1 MEDRFWWPLDLSAAQ
16 ETAMEDFRCE
26 LVASGARLDH
36 AAASAADDALC
47 QAMASHLE
55 GILERDSLPHLGH
68 VVNGWG
74 DAKSGGRRVLDA
86 MELFVQRDGA
96 GRPFILQCDPEGEF
110 HPWQSLAYSVMAG
123 VAPGRR
129 IPPGDLTLEGLAANC
144 RSIQTKEGRELG
156 HLLYALPQLPAA
168 LRDPRPFSMDGELL
182 DLAGLVE
189 RGIEAHYFGSF
200 MVCRK
205 FHLTEGLCAVA
216 ALVPQMAAH
225 RDEAQGFLDGQ
236 LDMLLVLGLVLREAR
251 AVIEGKQDRTA
262 LLGFRE
268 ALALGEEFENHCYY
282 AGHLFELAALC
293 AALGYR
299 VEPAHWSAM
308 AFIAGEL
315 NELIPGLLP
324 ASVFDE
330 CFLHFGHYR
339 RGLTLLLEIDRAGP
353 AALGPAQLSRFTVD
367 FDALPRR
374 DWRSSRRDLPG
385 AGVYRLAP
393 AQGSTRPGFAAA
405 VGEYARLAPAGLSA
419 RGKGHHFRRMSPPSW
434 PRSVHY
440 ELLDYGGE
448 MGAEIH
454 LESEDARSL
463 ASDVQALVPRV
474 RASFPGRRVEWD
486 GGWSKG
492 RGRLRVLFEAAT
504 PPEEVAAGM
513 RRLMDAT
520 LSNLD
525 QRAGAL
531 LLSQR
536 GDGLGS

>member
-16 ETAMEDFRCE
+16 EAEVEDFRNE
-26 LVASGARLDH
+26 LAANRVRLDR
-36 AAASAADDALC
+36 ASASAADEALC
-47 QAMASHLE
+47 QAMASHIQ

-74 DAKSGGRRVLDA
+74 DAKWGGRRVLDA

-123 VAPGRR
+123 VAPARR
-129 IPPGDLTLEGLAANC
+129 IPPGNLTLEALAANC
-144 RSIQTKEGRELG
+144 RSLQTKEGRELG
-156 HLLYALPQLPAA
+156 HLLFALPQLPAA

-182 DLAGLVE
+182 DLSDLVE
-189 RGIEAHYFGSF
+189 RGIEAHHFGRF

-216 ALVPQMAAH
+216 ALVPEMADH

-236 LDMLLVLGLVLREAR
+236 LDMLLVLALVLREVR
-251 AVIEGKQDRTA
+251 AVSEGKQDRTA

-268 ALALGEEFENHCYY
+268 ALAMGEEFENHCYY

-293 AALGYR
+293 AGLGYR
-299 VEPAHWSAM
+299 VEPAHFSAM

-315 NELIPGLLP
+315 NQLIPGLLP

-339 RGLTLLLEIDRAGP
+339 RGLTLLTEIDRADST
-353 AALGPAQLSRFTVD
+353 ALGPSQLARFTVD

-374 DWRSSRRDLPG
+374 DWRSAARELPP

-393 AQGSTRPGFAAA
+393 AQGTARPAFEDA
-405 VGEYARLAPAGLSA
+405 VSEYARLAPAGLSA
-419 RGKGHHFRRMSPPSW
+419 RGKGHHFRRMSLPSW

-440 ELLDYGGE
+440 ELLDYGGA

-454 LESEDARSL
+454 LESEDAR
-463 ASDVQALVPRV
+463 AIAAEVQALLPHVQ
-474 RASFPGRRVEWD
+474 ASFPGRRVEWD
-486 GGWSKG
+486 AGWSKG
-492 RGRLRVLFEAAT
+492 RGRLRVLFDPST
-504 PPEEVAAGM
+504 PPGEIAAGV

-520 LSNLD
+520 LETLD
-525 QRAGAL
+525 ERAGAL

-536 GDGLGS
+536 GDGLAS